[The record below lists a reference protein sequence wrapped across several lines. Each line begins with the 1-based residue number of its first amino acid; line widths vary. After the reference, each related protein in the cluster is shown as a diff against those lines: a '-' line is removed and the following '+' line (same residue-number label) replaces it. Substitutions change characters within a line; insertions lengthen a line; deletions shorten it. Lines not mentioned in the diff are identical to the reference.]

1 MRKAAQVLSNIF
13 DPLIVIPII
22 FLSTIG
28 AAYLQSEVSLV
39 QFGLLIMVYLGLPGL
54 IYFWMLSTK
63 RINDPDISRRELRLP
78 LFRDIIIIHL
88 FGVAACYWWQL
99 FPLAYQLTL
108 LWLVLLTYALLTRFM
123 KVSIHAGVN
132 TILVLIA
139 IWRLGPWGYTLVW
152 IPFVVGIA
160 RIIDKQHTVFQVALG
175 IAIALVLFVPA
186 LFIP

>member
-1 MRKAAQVLSNIF
+1 MRKVAQVISNIF
-13 DPLIVIPII
+13 DPLIIIPLI

-28 AAYLQSEVSLV
+28 TAYLQTELTLSQLV
-39 QFGLLIMVYLGLPGL
+39 LLIMLYLGIPGL
-54 IYFWMLSTK
+54 IYFWMLATK

-88 FGVAACYWWQL
+88 FGVAAAYWWQL

-108 LWLVLLTYALLTRFM
+108 LWLVLLAYALLTRFM

-139 IWRLGPWGYTLVW
+139 IWRLGPWGYALMW
-152 IPFVVGIA
+152 IPAVVGLA
-160 RIIDKQHTVFQVALG
+160 RVIDKQHTVAQVILG
-175 IAIALVLFVPA
+175 IVIALILFTPA
-186 LFIP
+186 LFLR